1 MGILSDRGDAHKGI
15 HPWADFRIF
24 KTVGISSRYRNGLR
38 FLTNGKWKLGGNG
51 WVLGEII

>member
-38 FLTNGKWKLGGNG
+38 FLNNSKWNFNGEW
-51 WVLGEII
+51 